1 MVHHL
6 AASTI
11 ISSSHSENE
20 YGSGESFAAVRM
32 DTAGKNSLSNTVTER
47 PLVEQIVIG
56 NLRVWHVA
64 GMIMGAVLIVIISL
78 CCLFKCRIP
87 RSDSLYKKQLLYYI
101 KRTRKEIEANA
112 ARRRGKRAHGKYR

>member
-11 ISSSHSENE
+11 INSSQAIDENE
-20 YGSGESFAAVRM
+20 HGSGESFAAIKM
-32 DTAGKNSLSNTVTER
+32 DKAGQNSLSATER
-47 PLVEQIVIG
+47 PIVEQIVIG

-87 RSDSLYKKQLLYYI
+87 R
-101 KRTRKEIEANA
+101 
-112 ARRRGKRAHGKYR
+112 

>member
-11 ISSSHSENE
+11 INSSQAIDENE
-20 YGSGESFAAVRM
+20 HGSGESFAAIKM
-32 DTAGKNSLSNTVTER
+32 DRAGQNILSATER
-47 PLVEQIVIG
+47 PIVEQIVIG

-87 RSDSLYKKQLLYYI
+87 R
-101 KRTRKEIEANA
+101 
-112 ARRRGKRAHGKYR
+112 

>member
-6 AASTI
+6 PASTF
-11 ISSSHSENE
+11 ISSSHATDEHE
-20 YGSGESFAAVRM
+20 QGSGESFEAIKM
-32 DTAGKNSLSNTVTER
+32 DIAGKNSLSLTER
-47 PLVEQIVIG
+47 PIVEQIVIG

-87 RSDSLYKKQLLYYI
+87 R
-101 KRTRKEIEANA
+101 
-112 ARRRGKRAHGKYR
+112 